1 MKKLNPLFLAAMAE
15 SVNNSP
21 YYVHTSM
28 EIKEIDWGYC
38 LMQLAV
44 QEKHLQPYGM
54 VHGGVYAA
62 MVDAAAYWAVFTQLD
77 DNAKMI
83 TIDLKLNY
91 LGSASNG
98 LLFAKGKSIK
108 LGKTLG
114 IGEAS
119 ITDEADKLLTH
130 GTATFM
136 VLGDLEINRN
146 FELPP
151 RFLD

>member
-1 MKKLNPLFLAAMAE
+1 MKKLNPTFLKAMTEMVNE
-15 SVNNSP
+15 SA
-21 YYVHTSM
+21 YYKHTSM
-28 EIKEIDWGYC
+28 EIKKIDRGFC
-38 LMQLAV
+38 LMQVAV
-44 QEKHLQPYGM
+44 QDKHLQPYGM

-62 MVDAAAYWAVFTQLD
+62 LTDAAAYWAVFTQLD
-77 DNAKMI
+77 DKAKMI

-91 LGSASNG
+91 LGTASKG
-98 LLFAKGKSIK
+98 LLMAKGKSIK

-114 IGEAS
+114 IGEAA
-119 ITDEADKLLTH
+119 ITDEAGKLLTH

-136 VLGDLEINRN
+136 VLEDLDINKN

>member
-1 MKKLNPLFLAAMAE
+1 MKKLNPIFLAAMAD
-15 SVNNSP
+15 SVNKSP

-28 EIKEIDWGYC
+28 AIKEIYWGYC

-62 MVDAAAYWAVFTQLD
+62 MVDSAAYWAVFTQLD

-91 LGSASNG
+91 
-98 LLFAKGKSIK
+98 
-108 LGKTLG
+108 
-114 IGEAS
+114 
-119 ITDEADKLLTH
+119 
-130 GTATFM
+130 
-136 VLGDLEINRN
+136 
-146 FELPP
+146 
-151 RFLD
+151 

>member
-1 MKKLNPLFLAAMAE
+1 MKKLNPAFLNLLVDM
-15 SVNNSP
+15 VNESP

-28 EIKEIDWGYC
+28 KLKEIDWGSC
-38 LMQLAV
+38 LLQVDV
-44 QEKHLQPYGM
+44 QDKHLQPYGM

-62 MVDAAAYWAVFTQLD
+62 LVDAAAYWAVFTQLD

-91 LGSASNG
+91 LGSASKG
-98 LLFAKGKSIK
+98 LLLAEGKSIK

-114 IGEAS
+114 IGEAA
-119 ITDEADKLLTH
+119 ITDEAGKLLTH

-136 VLGDLEINRN
+136 VLKDLEIDTD
-146 FELPP
+146 FDLPP

>member
-1 MKKLNPLFLAAMAE
+1 MKKLNPAFLKAIAAK
-15 SVNNSP
+15 VNESP

-28 EIKEIDWGYC
+28 EIKEIDWGHC

-119 ITDEADKLLTH
+119 IRDEADKLLTH

-136 VLGDLEINRN
+136 VLKDLDIKTDFN
-146 FELPP
+146 LPP
-151 RFLD
+151 RFLE

>member
-1 MKKLNPLFLAAMAE
+1 MKKLNPAFLKAMADR
-15 SVNNSP
+15 VNESP

-38 LMQLAV
+38 LMQVAV
-44 QEKHLQPYGM
+44 QDKHLQPYGM

-62 MVDAAAYWAVFTQLD
+62 LVDAAAYWAVFTQLH

-98 LLFAKGKSIK
+98 LLLAKGKSIK

-114 IGEAS
+114 IGEAA
-119 ITDEADKLLTH
+119 ITDEDAKLLTH

>member
-1 MKKLNPLFLAAMAE
+1 MKKLNPVFLAAIAD
-15 SVNNSP
+15 SVNKSP
-21 YYVHTSM
+21 YYAHTSM
-28 EIKEIDWGYC
+28 EIKEVDRGYC

-44 QEKHLQPYGM
+44 QKNHLQPYGM

-77 DNAKMI
+77 DNAKMV

-119 ITDEADKLLTH
+119 IRDEAGKLLTH

-136 VLGDLEINRN
+136 VLKDLDIKTD
-146 FELPP
+146 FDLPP
-151 RFLD
+151 RFLE

>member
-1 MKKLNPLFLAAMAE
+1 MKKLNPVFLAALAD

-28 EIKEIDWGYC
+28 EIKEIDRGYC

-44 QEKHLQPYGM
+44 QEKHLQPYDM

-62 MVDAAAYWAVFTQLD
+62 MVDAAAYWAVFTQLE

-91 LGSASNG
+91 LGSASSG

-108 LGKTLG
+108 LGKTIG

-119 ITDEADKLLTH
+119 IRDEADQLLTH

-136 VLGDLEINRN
+136 VLKDLHIKTD
-146 FELPP
+146 FDLPP
-151 RFLD
+151 KFLE

>member
-1 MKKLNPLFLAAMAE
+1 MKKLNPAFLKAMADK
-15 SVNNSP
+15 VNECP

-38 LMQLAV
+38 LMQVAV
-44 QEKHLQPYGM
+44 QDNHLQPYGM

-62 MVDAAAYWAVFTQLD
+62 LVDAAAYWAVFTQLHD
-77 DNAKMI
+77 SAKMI

-98 LLFAKGKSIK
+98 LLLAKGKSIK

-114 IGEAS
+114 IGETS
-119 ITDEADKLLTH
+119 ITDEAGKLLTH

-136 VLGDLEINRN
+136 VLGDLEIDRD

>member
-1 MKKLNPLFLAAMAE
+1 MKKLNPVFLAAMAD
-15 SVNNSP
+15 SVNKSP

-28 EIKEIDWGYC
+28 HIKEIDRGYC

-44 QEKHLQPYGM
+44 QEKRLQPYGM
-54 VHGGVYAA
+54 VHGGMYAA
-62 MVDAAAYWAVFTQLD
+62 LADAAAYWAVFTQLD

-83 TIDLKLNY
+83 TIDLKVNY
-91 LGSASNG
+91 LGSASKG

-119 ITDEADKLLTH
+119 IRDEADKLLTL

-136 VLGDLEINRN
+136 VHREFDIKTH
-146 FELPP
+146 FDLPP

>member
-1 MKKLNPLFLAAMAE
+1 MKKLNPTFLNAITDQ
-15 SVNNSP
+15 VNESP

-28 EIKEIDWGYC
+28 KIKEIDWGYS
-38 LMQLAV
+38 LMQVAV
-44 QEKHLQPYGM
+44 QDKHLQPYGM
-54 VHGGVYAA
+54 VHGGVFAA
-62 MVDAAAYWAVFTQLD
+62 LVDAAAYWAVFTQLD
-77 DNAKMI
+77 DKAKMI

-91 LGSASNG
+91 LGSASTG
-98 LLFAKGKSIK
+98 LLMAKGKSIK

-114 IGEAS
+114 IGEAA
-119 ITDEADKLLTH
+119 ITDEAGKLLTH

-136 VLGDLEINRN
+136 TLRDLEISRK